1 VLSVGDSLES
11 CFVPQI
17 IPDYMKILSTLS
29 PWTDEF
35 NEQSNR
41 KVSMAKLGDYEFPEI
56 GLIESI
62 ELGKKIAREF
72 AGEVSRQGLARSLDM
87 SERGGAYS
95 ARLGALRM
103 WGVAGGRSRVRVTRD
118 GLRAVTPL
126 SAKESEN
133 ARVAL
138 ARNVSLFVEMSTRLG
153 DDPYESDRLAVL
165 LEELSGADRTE
176 VARRLALIDRIFTEA
191 RPHLPKPDSG
201 SKQMGS
207 AISDLNRAATM
218 QPAPEFAFKDAA
230 PSHQSHRAASAQFEF
245 PDPDSDVDAPVGSVR
260 FAPAAEK
267 PQGDR
272 IELCLPD
279 GKLSLPETLANLDA
293 ALTVL
298 WARRQLVA
306 AIDAA
311 DGRPTPAP
319 PRDFTKPSTR
329 RP

>member
-1 VLSVGDSLES
+1 
-11 CFVPQI
+11 
-17 IPDYMKILSTLS
+17 
-29 PWTDEF
+29 
-35 NEQSNR
+35 
-41 KVSMAKLGDYEFPEI
+41 MAKLGDYEFPEI
-56 GLIESI
+56 GLVESI

-72 AGEVSRQGLARSLDM
+72 AGEVSRQGLARSLGM
-87 SERGGAYS
+87 SERGGAFS

-126 SAKESEN
+126 SAKESES
-133 ARVAL
+133 AQAAL
-138 ARNVSLFVEMSTRLG
+138 ARNVSLFVEMSGRLG

-176 VARRLALIDRIFTEA
+176 VSRRLVLIDRIFSEA

-201 SKQMGS
+201 ASHM
-207 AISDLNRAATM
+207 ANAASDLRSGPARAQATSGY
-218 QPAPEFAFKDAA
+218 AFTDSAASHSAA
-230 PSHQSHRAASAQFEF
+230 PAASAQYEF
-245 PDPDSDVDAPVGSVR
+245 PDSDPGVDASVGSIQ
-260 FAPAAEK
+260 FAPAADK
-267 PQGDR
+267 ALGDR
-272 IELCLPD
+272 IELGLPD

-319 PRDFTKPSTR
+319 PKDFTKPSTSR
-329 RP
+329 T

>member
-1 VLSVGDSLES
+1 
-11 CFVPQI
+11 
-17 IPDYMKILSTLS
+17 MKILSTPS

-35 NEQSNR
+35 NEQSKR
-41 KVSMAKLGDYEFPEI
+41 EVSMAKLGDYEFPEI
-56 GLIESI
+56 GLVESI

-72 AGEVSRQGLARSLDM
+72 AGEVSRQGLARSLGM
-87 SERGGAYS
+87 SERGGAFS

-126 SAKESEN
+126 SAKESES
-133 ARVAL
+133 AREAL
-138 ARNVSLFVEMSTRLG
+138 ARNVSLFVEMSSRLG
-153 DDPYESDRLAVL
+153 DNPYESDRLAVL

-176 VARRLALIDRIFTEA
+176 VARRLALIDRIFSEA
-191 RPHLPKPDSG
+191 RPHLPKLDSDP
-201 SKQMGS
+201 KQ
-207 AISDLNRAATM
+207 AVNPASDLGRVPNVPHSPESRFTDSAVSPQSSRAA
-218 QPAPEFAFKDAA
+218 P
-230 PSHQSHRAASAQFEF
+230 AQFEF
-245 PDPDSDVDAPVGSVR
+245 PDSDIGVDASLGSIQ
-260 FAPAAEK
+260 FSPAVETTR
-267 PQGDR
+267 GDR
-272 IELCLPD
+272 IELGLPD

-329 RP
+329 RPYHSN